1 MIEYIMILAFLL
13 VIMIFLYRRA
23 QKELKDLKF
32 SKQSLSSKYGK
43 MTEQFMP
50 LLKDYPYD
58 PQNFR
63 FLGSP
68 VDGVQFS
75 DDEITFVEFKSS
87 NSVLS
92 KKQKAIR
99 ELIEK
104 GKVRFK
110 EMRLG

>member
-23 QKELKDLKF
+23 QKELKDIKF

>member
-1 MIEYIMILAFLL
+1 MIEYIAILLL
-13 VIMIFLYRRA
+13 LLIIMIFLYRRA
-23 QKELKDLKF
+23 QKELKDIKF